1 MEYGLIGEHLG
12 HSFSKDIHGQI
23 ADYEY
28 ELKEIAKED
37 IDAFM
42 KAKDF
47 KGINVTIPYKQTVIP
62 YLDYIDDNA
71 KAIGAVNCIVNNNG
85 VLTGYNTD
93 FDGMRA
99 LILRNDL
106 DLKDKKVLVLGTGGT
121 SHTANAVAK
130 SLGAKDIYTVSRK
143 AGENVITYDEAVKEH
158 CDTNVIINT
167 TPVGMYPNTNG
178 SPIDIGAFKNLE
190 GVIDAIFNPL
200 RTDLVMSALNTSLKS
215 EGGLY
220 MLVVQAVCAAE
231 HFLNKTIDSNIS
243 DRIYKNL
250 LSSKE
255 NIVLVGMPGSG
266 KSAVSR
272 KLSELTGKEVVDT
285 DTLIVKK
292 SGMEITDIFSKY
304 GEDYF
309 RNLETEVIGETS
321 QRSGIIISTG
331 GGAVLRNENVRLLKK
346 NGKVFFIDRPLKDL
360 LPTSDRPL
368 ANSAEKITA
377 LYETRYPIYL
387 SSADKIINVTGD
399 VKQVADSILEICNED
414 KGN

>member
-158 CDTNVIINT
+158 CDTSVIINT

-231 HFLNKTIDSNIS
+231 HFFNKTIDSNIS
-243 DRIYKNL
+243 DRIYKNI

-285 DTLIVKK
+285 DALIVKK

-387 SSADKIINVTGD
+387 SSADKIIKVTGD

-414 KGN
+414 